1 MSDFFKEEDI
11 AKFKQVFS
19 LYCKEDEDDTV
30 TAKQCKDIMM
40 SLGLKT
46 TEAELQDMI
55 MIYQLDS
62 NGNRTIEFSEFLSIM
77 ER

>member
-1 MSDFFKEEDI
+1 MSDFLNKQEI
-11 AKFKQVFS
+11 AKFKRIFS
-19 LYCKEDEDDTV
+19 LYCQDEDDTV
-30 TAKQCKDIMM
+30 TTKQCKDIMM
-40 SLGLKT
+40 SLGLNT

-77 ER
+77 AR

>member
-1 MSDFFKEEDI
+1 MSDFLNKREI
-11 AKFKQVFS
+11 AKFKQAFS
-19 LYCKEDEDDTV
+19 LYFKDEDDTV
-30 TAKQCKDIMM
+30 TTKQCKDIMM

-55 MIYQLDS
+55 IISQIDS

-77 ER
+77 AR